1 MKCRA
6 LLSRGASTVQTSA
19 QSSVSGEPEMILST
33 PPQRP
38 LTGWYGG
45 GQRRGL
51 PAQTHASQGEAGTD
65 MSTSWH
71 TYYSRWVVSR
81 RDGRQAPS
89 DCLTT
94 TPPSW
99 PGTTSARTRGQ
110 MWVLWS
116 TLPTH
121 VILGQDTT
129 QWWTRS
135 WLSGSR
141 PNSSGSRCALGAPSL
156 DPWAEEEVV
165 CTGHH
170 YPQSTS

>member
-19 QSSVSGEPEMILST
+19 QSSVSGELEMILST

-81 RDGRQAPS
+81 RDGRQASS

-94 TPPSW
+94 TPPLW
-99 PGTTSARTRGQ
+99 PGTTSARTWGQ
-110 MWVLWS
+110 MWGLWS

-121 VILGQDTT
+121 VILVKWVEAQQFRLPMCAGGAIFGPLS
-129 QWWTRS
+129 WRRGCLYWTP
-135 WLSGSR
+135 LSTINILVIIFFQAIS
-141 PNSSGSRCALGAPSL
+141 
-156 DPWAEEEVV
+156 
-165 CTGHH
+165 
-170 YPQSTS
+170 